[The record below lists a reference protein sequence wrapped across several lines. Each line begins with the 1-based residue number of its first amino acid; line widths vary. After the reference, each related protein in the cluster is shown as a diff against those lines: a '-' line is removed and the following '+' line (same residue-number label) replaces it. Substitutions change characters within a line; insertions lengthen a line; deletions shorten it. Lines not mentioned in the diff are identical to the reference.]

1 MTSASDIE
9 AWKMCLFFEGTFFFT
24 GTFIFP
30 VWTQNFFLRPKAA
43 VLLLALLAVTPR
55 KKEIMTE

>member
-9 AWKMCLFFEGTFFFT
+9 AGKMCLFFEGTFFFT

-55 KKEIMTE
+55 KK